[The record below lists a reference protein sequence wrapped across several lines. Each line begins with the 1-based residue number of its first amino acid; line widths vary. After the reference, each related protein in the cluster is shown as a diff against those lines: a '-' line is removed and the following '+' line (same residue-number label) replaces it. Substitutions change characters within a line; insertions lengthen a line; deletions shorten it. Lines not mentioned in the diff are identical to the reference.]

1 MKWQKKGIVGILA
14 NPFILIALVILIAII
29 AFNLPSGKFL
39 SIFSSISFAGREWN
53 VEVSDARIQ
62 SNGYPC
68 SPGSA
73 SYTFEGETLVMSGSA
88 SGSQSQGCVGPGRV
102 VATTDIT
109 NDDEVMVLFD
119 GYGTASAGG
128 SSASG
133 SYSLIT
139 SVIDVN
145 GIELSQAK
153 EVAASSRGVTSAS
166 ASFEPQ
172 IFSFKNNF
180 DGTWS
185 SIQSFGIGDVFIKK
199 ETMVMSP
206 PIKLRL
212 ISEASVGLSDGSA
225 SANGISRFYNV
236 VFKENGFAVCKA
248 DEVLVEGQCQTLSSI
263 LLKNE
268 EAIKESFDE
277 KLARIE
283 AELLAKNQGLTED
296 LAKMQAQLEQQ
307 GITQHEID
315 LLKVQIAILENEL
328 KTDPNNQLL
337 QNQLDELKSQDL
349 AGKIASLQSEL
360 DGAKQQLADV
370 QAGDKTVVNVIEDN
384 EKIQEPNIIKR
395 FFNRLIAWMQN
406 LFAQN

>member
-199 ETMVMSP
+199 ETMVMTP

-370 QAGDKTVVNVIEDN
+370 QAGDKTVVNVIEAN

-406 LFAQN
+406 LFA

>member
-29 AFNLPSGKFL
+29 AFNVPSGKFL

-88 SGSQSQGCVGPGRV
+88 SGSQSQGCFGPGRV

-139 SVIDVN
+139 SVIVVN

-153 EVAASSRGVTSAS
+153 GVAASSRGVTSAS

-199 ETMVMSP
+199 ETMMMTP

-296 LAKMQAQLEQQ
+296 LTKLQAQLEQQ

-370 QAGDKTVVNVIEDN
+370 QAGDKTVVNVIEAN

-406 LFAQN
+406 LFA

>member
-29 AFNLPSGKFL
+29 AFNVPSGKFL
-39 SIFSSISFAGREWN
+39 SIFSSISFAGRGWN

-199 ETMVMSP
+199 ETMVMTP

-248 DEVLVEGQCQTLSSI
+248 DEVLVDKVCQTLSSI

-296 LAKMQAQLEQQ
+296 LTKLQAQLEQQ

-370 QAGDKTVVNVIEDN
+370 QAGDKTVVNVIEAN

-406 LFAQN
+406 LFA

>member
-29 AFNLPSGKFL
+29 AFNVPSGKFL
-39 SIFSSISFAGREWN
+39 SIFSSISFAGRGWN

-199 ETMVMSP
+199 ETMVMTP

-296 LAKMQAQLEQQ
+296 LTKLQAQLEQQ

-370 QAGDKTVVNVIEDN
+370 QAGDKTVVNVIEAN

-406 LFAQN
+406 LFA

>member
-29 AFNLPSGKFL
+29 AFNVPSGKFL

-199 ETMVMSP
+199 ETMMMTP

-296 LAKMQAQLEQQ
+296 LTKLQAQLEQQ

-370 QAGDKTVVNVIEDN
+370 QAGDKTVVNVIEAN

-406 LFAQN
+406 LFA

>member
-29 AFNLPSGKFL
+29 AFNVPSGKFL

-199 ETMVMSP
+199 ETMVMTP

-296 LAKMQAQLEQQ
+296 LTKLQAQLEQQ

-370 QAGDKTVVNVIEDN
+370 QAGDKTVVNVIEAN

-406 LFAQN
+406 LFA

>member
-29 AFNLPSGKFL
+29 AFNVPSGKFL

-199 ETMVMSP
+199 ETMMMTP

-370 QAGDKTVVNVIEDN
+370 QAGDKTVVNVIEAN

-406 LFAQN
+406 LFA

>member
-199 ETMVMSP
+199 ETMMMTP

-296 LAKMQAQLEQQ
+296 LTKLQAQLEQQ

-370 QAGDKTVVNVIEDN
+370 QAGDKTVVNVIEAN

-406 LFAQN
+406 LFA

>member
-199 ETMVMSP
+199 ETMVMTP

-296 LAKMQAQLEQQ
+296 LTKLQAQLEQQ

-370 QAGDKTVVNVIEDN
+370 QAGDKTVVNVIEAN

-406 LFAQN
+406 LFA

>member
-29 AFNLPSGKFL
+29 AFNVPSGKFL
-39 SIFSSISFAGREWN
+39 SIFSSISFAGRGWN

-102 VATTDIT
+102 VATTDIA

-199 ETMVMSP
+199 ETMVMTP

-248 DEVLVEGQCQTLSSI
+248 DEVLVDKVCQTLSSI

-296 LAKMQAQLEQQ
+296 LTKLQAQLEQQ

-370 QAGDKTVVNVIEDN
+370 QAGDKTVVNVIEAN

-406 LFAQN
+406 LFA

>member
-29 AFNLPSGKFL
+29 AFNVPSGKFL
-39 SIFSSISFAGREWN
+39 SIFSSISFAGRGWN

-199 ETMVMSP
+199 ETMVMTP

-277 KLARIE
+277 KLVRIE

-296 LAKMQAQLEQQ
+296 LTKLQAQLEQQ

-370 QAGDKTVVNVIEDN
+370 QAGDKTVVNVIEAN

-406 LFAQN
+406 LFA

>member
-1 MKWQKKGIVGILA
+1 MMMKLWSYLMGMELQVQ
-14 NPFILIALVILIAII
+14 
-29 AFNLPSGKFL
+29 
-39 SIFSSISFAGREWN
+39 
-53 VEVSDARIQ
+53 EV
-62 SNGYPC
+62 
-68 SPGSA
+68 
-73 SYTFEGETLVMSGSA
+73 
-88 SGSQSQGCVGPGRV
+88 V
-102 VATTDIT
+102 VHQA
-109 NDDEVMVLFD
+109 
-119 GYGTASAGG
+119 
-128 SSASG
+128 
-133 SYSLIT
+133 
-139 SVIDVN
+139 VIDVN

-153 EVAASSRGVTSAS
+153 GVAASSRGVTSAS

-199 ETMVMSP
+199 ETMVMTP

-296 LAKMQAQLEQQ
+296 LTKLQAQLEQQ

-370 QAGDKTVVNVIEDN
+370 QAGDKTVVNVIEAN
-384 EKIQEPNIIKR
+384 EKIQEIGR
-395 FFNRLIAWMQN
+395 
-406 LFAQN
+406 

>member
-29 AFNLPSGKFL
+29 AFNVPSGKFL

-296 LAKMQAQLEQQ
+296 LTKLQAQLEQQ

-370 QAGDKTVVNVIEDN
+370 QAGDKTVVNVIEAN

-406 LFAQN
+406 LFA

>member
-29 AFNLPSGKFL
+29 AFNVPSGKFL
-39 SIFSSISFAGREWN
+39 SIFSSISFAGRGWN

-199 ETMVMSP
+199 ETMVMTP

-370 QAGDKTVVNVIEDN
+370 QAGDKTVVNVIEAN

-406 LFAQN
+406 LFA

>member
-153 EVAASSRGVTSAS
+153 GVAASSRGVTSAS

-199 ETMVMSP
+199 ETMVMTP

-370 QAGDKTVVNVIEDN
+370 QAGDKTVVNVIEAN

-406 LFAQN
+406 LFA